1 MPEPDDHQLLGE
13 FVRTESES
21 AFAVLVARYVN
32 LVYSTALRFTGNA
45 HHAEEITQAV
55 FIILARKAAGLS
67 SRVILSGWLYQ
78 TARLTAANFM
88 KGEIRR
94 QRREQEVYM
103 QSLSNEPNNV
113 AWQEMAPLLDEAM
126 GRLGK
131 TDRDAVVLRFFENK
145 NSAEIGAALRMNEES
160 ARRRINRAMEKL
172 RKFFTKRGVNSTTAI
187 IANQISVNS
196 IRVAPVGLAKTISA
210 AAAVKGA
217 AASTSTLTLVKGA
230 LKLMAWTKAQT
241 AIVAG
246 IGILLVAGT
255 TTVTVAEIQEHK
267 TYAWEVPR
275 ASFATFYK
283 MPPTIKIV
291 PTKYDKN
298 GDWCSDSGKGAM
310 GIAQPLKEI
319 VQVAY
324 QKSAQDTVLE
334 TDLPTN
340 RYDFFAKQSPNEG
353 EGSWAAGLQNEIIRK
368 FGIKG
373 SLEMRNQDVLVLRPC
388 ATGAINF
395 KVSHKMPNGLAV
407 KPTKTSFSAYEQ
419 PLGTLTSFLQYHF
432 QTPVIN
438 ETGLTKDYDYSLKW
452 NQSDSG
458 QLNLDDVKQALLD
471 QLGLELVATNMPVET
486 LVIKKVD

>member
-13 FVRTESES
+13 FARTESEP
-21 AFAVLVARYVN
+21 AFAELVARYVN

-45 HHAEEITQAV
+45 HHAEEIAQAV

-67 SRVILSGWLYQ
+67 SRVVLSGWLYQ
-78 TARLTAANFM
+78 TTRLTAANFM

-94 QRREQEVYM
+94 QQREQEVYM
-103 QSLSNEPNNV
+103 QSLSNESNDA
-113 AWQEMAPLLDEAM
+113 AWQEIAPLLDEAM

-145 NSAEIGAALRMNEES
+145 NSAEIGAVLRMNEES
-160 ARRRINRAMEKL
+160 ARRRVNRALEKL

-187 IANQISVNS
+187 IASQISANS
-196 IRVAPVGLAKTISA
+196 VGVAPVGLAKTISA
-210 AAAVKGA
+210 GAVAKGA

-230 LKLMAWTKAQT
+230 MKLMAWTKVQT

-275 ASFATFYK
+275 ASFAIFYK

-291 PTKYDKN
+291 PTKFDKN
-298 GDWCSDSGKGAM
+298 GDWCCDSSKGAM

-319 VQVAY
+319 VQIAY
-324 QKSAQDTVLE
+324 RKSAQDTVIE

-340 RYDFFAKQSPNEG
+340 RYDFFAKQTKNEP
-353 EGSWAAGLQNEIIRK
+353 EEIWAVKLQNEIVRQ

-373 SLEMRNQDVLVLRPC
+373 SLEIRNQDALVLRPC

-395 KVSHKMPNGLAV
+395 KVSHKMLNGIAV

-419 PLGTLTSFLQYHF
+419 PIGTLTSFLQYNY
-432 QTPVIN
+432 QTLIVDQ
-438 ETGLTKDYDYSLKW
+438 TGLTKKYDFGLKW

-458 QLNLDDVKQALLD
+458 RPNLDDLKQALSD
-471 QLGLELVATNMPVET
+471 QLGLELISTNMPVET
-486 LVIKKVD
+486 LVIKKAG